1 MVRKIGSN
9 TPSIDAPQ
17 LYDVSGQMMQK
28 MGQDVQ
34 GAFSASMQAFNGLNA
49 AYDANARRQMSY
61 LAQQE
66 EAKALQAQ
74 ASQQQGRGGGMLEGI
89 GKLTE
94 GIMGGLAAK
103 QEIEAKQEAFAL
115 ERLDKERQFQLEQ
128 DRLQYQ
134 MFTGEREF
142 ETEQIE
148 AQQKQELEKDKQLI
162 SEISGGLA
170 AELEGMMISMSAEE
184 GVAYTVSRVTQ
195 TKEQYKELFAAN
207 PMMESQFNTELS
219 KIQQNLYRHYGNTY
233 RGEMDMQR
241 LVAVETINQKV
252 NLTFA
257 DRYAE
262 LQYSAGLMSA
272 EQAQASF
279 SEIIS
284 QGVALAQNDPAF
296 ATAVK
301 QRPGLWLNFMKN
313 LYGQAGDMYKE
324 FANKNAEINAT
335 VQKVDQVNAIMGQ
348 IGEVN
353 DPQVFAMLQHEFARL
368 GLDYSDPSKWGTS
381 YNSTIKRQAES
392 MELTEKLSAAAV
404 ARDPMYGVDTP
415 EQRIVTNVSKAQM
428 LYNAYNNKEGWD
440 TSSANSYFDA
450 EIRSAQESGDIDKEK
465 FFLTQKNFFKE
476 FDVANKQYQQGK
488 KDILKAQQDYAK
500 ASRPDPNTTI
510 VKDPVTGSAI
520 RVEVSGLEP
529 AQKATPQEIKMYND
543 RLKDLYLQQST
554 LEQQWLGRGFNLA
567 NPSDRAALD
576 NMQAGAAPHVQKLNE
591 RLMQQGVAV
600 YPEEKARNLPQPP
613 PRQYA
618 PQNQSS
624 VPPVNFSGGRVPNAT
639 VVQGQ
644 TGSLPFASSGVPL
657 ANAVPFQGGVAQA
670 PNIGFVPFKGGTV
683 KVVSKPDSKGLAL
696 QSTDPRVATM
706 MGGKVVYAGNT
717 QTMGKVVVVQTA
729 DGISEVYTNLDR
741 INVLPDSNVKPGV
754 AVGTAAG
761 TMEIQVWKTNSPV
774 KALRMEIPRNEIN
787 PVVYLQGISG
797 YVKEPAGLGVIDIT
811 RDKPRPVGGENSN
824 IFAGDGYSIYGTL
837 LIDKK
842 TGRQRELTKAEF
854 TSIYPQGM
862 HDARKAAQQN
872 NAANNS
878 YLAQPYNPTVQLG
891 GNALFSKAGQ
901 AQAVGGTDMLSF
913 GKNLQSQGY
922 QVLGY
927 SPLGRNNRLGKAI
940 KSDHARDMAMDINF
954 DGKGKPEAPQL
965 RALYNTLR
973 NNAEA
978 LGISQMIFE
987 GKQYKNG
994 QDLPW
999 TKADHNDHLHIAFKS
1014 TKFKQAMVGSL
1025 SQNNTAPGRVMGSV
1039 SAQRKDTFANM
1050 NSPELQGNKAALTNL
1065 QAFGDMIAYSE
1076 GHGRPTQYNTP
1087 FGWKGTLDTSKGHPG
1102 GKAMGRYQF
1111 LASTWKDI
1119 WGGKN
1124 PPMSP
1129 ENQDIGF
1136 VKLLKRA
1143 GAYEDVLAGKFTV
1156 AFKKV
1161 ANTWVSVKGAS
1172 YAVGARQGVFEPKEL
1187 ADKTQ
1192 QLAGQYTK
1200 DNAPAPPPRTNV
1212 TNAPLH
1218 QVNAPRTTPSAY
1230 KSTPT
1235 SNYGYTALAKKPYVA
1250 RVIHQASIQSGIP
1263 GQWLADRLY
1272 KETKGFTTNLDKL
1285 TVPQIIRGG
1294 RVLADD
1300 VPQRRTP
1307 VARPEDRDVLP
1318 NRTPVNS
1325 PGTNRQYTTRKKK
1338 KQWHFKKRSNC
1349 ATCNAMPSIIPHFI
1363 YVE

>member
-1 MVRKIGSN
+1 
-9 TPSIDAPQ
+9 
-17 LYDVSGQMMQK
+17 
-28 MGQDVQ
+28 
-34 GAFSASMQAFNGLNA
+34 
-49 AYDANARRQMSY
+49 
-61 LAQQE
+61 
-66 EAKALQAQ
+66 
-74 ASQQQGRGGGMLEGI
+74 
-89 GKLTE
+89 
-94 GIMGGLAAK
+94 
-103 QEIEAKQEAFAL
+103 
-115 ERLDKERQFQLEQ
+115 
-128 DRLQYQ
+128 
-134 MFTGEREF
+134 
-142 ETEQIE
+142 
-148 AQQKQELEKDKQLI
+148 
-162 SEISGGLA
+162 
-170 AELEGMMISMSAEE
+170 
-184 GVAYTVSRVTQ
+184 
-195 TKEQYKELFAAN
+195 
-207 PMMESQFNTELS
+207 
-219 KIQQNLYRHYGNTY
+219 
-233 RGEMDMQR
+233 
-241 LVAVETINQKV
+241 
-252 NLTFA
+252 
-257 DRYAE
+257 
-262 LQYSAGLMSA
+262 
-272 EQAQASF
+272 
-279 SEIIS
+279 
-284 QGVALAQNDPAF
+284 
-296 ATAVK
+296 
-301 QRPGLWLNFMKN
+301 
-313 LYGQAGDMYKE
+313 
-324 FANKNAEINAT
+324 
-335 VQKVDQVNAIMGQ
+335 
-348 IGEVN
+348 
-353 DPQVFAMLQHEFARL
+353 
-368 GLDYSDPSKWGTS
+368 
-381 YNSTIKRQAES
+381 
-392 MELTEKLSAAAV
+392 
-404 ARDPMYGVDTP
+404 
-415 EQRIVTNVSKAQM
+415 
-428 LYNAYNNKEGWD
+428 
-440 TSSANSYFDA
+440 
-450 EIRSAQESGDIDKEK
+450 
-465 FFLTQKNFFKE
+465 
-476 FDVANKQYQQGK
+476 
-488 KDILKAQQDYAK
+488 
-500 ASRPDPNTTI
+500 
-510 VKDPVTGSAI
+510 
-520 RVEVSGLEP
+520 
-529 AQKATPQEIKMYND
+529 
-543 RLKDLYLQQST
+543 
-554 LEQQWLGRGFNLA
+554 
-567 NPSDRAALD
+567 
-576 NMQAGAAPHVQKLNE
+576 
-591 RLMQQGVAV
+591 
-600 YPEEKARNLPQPP
+600 
-613 PRQYA
+613 
-618 PQNQSS
+618 
-624 VPPVNFSGGRVPNAT
+624 
-639 VVQGQ
+639 
-644 TGSLPFASSGVPL
+644 
-657 ANAVPFQGGVAQA
+657 
-670 PNIGFVPFKGGTV
+670 
-683 KVVSKPDSKGLAL
+683 
-696 QSTDPRVATM
+696 
-706 MGGKVVYAGNT
+706 
-717 QTMGKVVVVQTA
+717 
-729 DGISEVYTNLDR
+729 
-741 INVLPDSNVKPGV
+741 
-754 AVGTAAG
+754 
-761 TMEIQVWKTNSPV
+761 
-774 KALRMEIPRNEIN
+774 
-787 PVVYLQGISG
+787 
-797 YVKEPAGLGVIDIT
+797 
-811 RDKPRPVGGENSN
+811 
-824 IFAGDGYSIYGTL
+824 
-837 LIDKK
+837 
-842 TGRQRELTKAEF
+842 
-854 TSIYPQGM
+854 
-862 HDARKAAQQN
+862 
-872 NAANNS
+872 
-878 YLAQPYNPTVQLG
+878 
-891 GNALFSKAGQ
+891 LFSKAGQ

-913 GKNLQSQGY
+913 GKSLQSQGY

-927 SPLGRNNRLGKAI
+927 SPLGRNSRLGNGT

-994 QDLPW
+994 KDEAW
-999 TKADHNDHLHIAFKS
+999 TKGDHNDHLHIAFKS